1 MHALARIT
9 SFRDV
14 LLDRQPILLDAFL
27 EQALVAGES
36 EVSAP
41 NLGMFPGKMY

>member
-1 MHALARIT
+1 MLTGSNNALARIT

-36 EVSAP
+36 EVGALCGDVP
-41 NLGMFPGKMY
+41 